1 MSISKA
7 TIKYKVISSK
17 LLLNL
22 MNKELVS
29 IDEIT
34 KKASIDYK
42 KKRLREEH
50 SKIQEK
56 YSADKIDKRI
66 LKKQITLYNLELTK
80 LELEYN
86 KISRLIQQK
95 DLFYKRLEIIHNIL
109 NHDEEDKHISIDDLY
124 LSLLEVIKDEYIKDL
139 EIRLKINK
147 LILLINDY
155 DNNLTKNEICKYQD
169 EIYEIKLELKETK
182 KVLKVDK
189 LEKIKNI
196 QFEKLVES
204 STTLLNELYGKEIY
218 EN

>member
-7 TIKYKVISSK
+7 TIKYKIISSK
-17 LLLNL
+17 ILLNL

-42 KKRLREEH
+42 KKRLREEQ

-56 YSADKIDKRI
+56 YSADKIDKKI
-66 LKKQITLYNLELTK
+66 LKEQITLYNLELTK

-109 NHDEEDKHISIDDLY
+109 NHDDEDKHISIDDLY